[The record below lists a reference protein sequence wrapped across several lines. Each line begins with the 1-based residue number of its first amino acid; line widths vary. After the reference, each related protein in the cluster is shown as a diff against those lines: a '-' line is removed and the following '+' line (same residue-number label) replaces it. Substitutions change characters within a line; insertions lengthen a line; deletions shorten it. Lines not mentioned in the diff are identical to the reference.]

1 MNRILV
7 DCSAHQINIGVV
19 EQGQLV
25 EYFVENKQ
33 NKSIVGNIYAA
44 RVEAVLS
51 GMQSAFVNIG
61 EQKNAYYYYG
71 NNRAE
76 TDKPEQKSKKPKVGD
91 TVIVQVQ
98 KDAVAKK
105 GAVVTDHISLAG
117 KFVVL
122 LPDEAG
128 EIGISKKIEQK
139 QQKIRIEKCIKNIL
153 PDNYSV
159 IVRTNGETKTES
171 EFQLEID
178 MLVKRAEKIKQQGQY
193 VKPPALLYEYGNV
206 VLKQLRDIYTANID
220 EIVVNDKNI
229 FNEISKEYNNVV
241 LSEKKSS
248 LFAQYY
254 VQKQSQKALEKK
266 VWLKSGGFIII
277 EQTEAC
283 VVIDVNTGKYTGKK
297 NLEKTILK
305 TNLEAAEEIAKQL
318 RLRNLSGIIIV
329 DFIDMTEQQY
339 KETVIK
345 AVKQAVKKDTM
356 KTAVV
361 GMTELGLLQM
371 TRKKARPS
379 LQQTMMVKCKCCDGI
394 GQVPSLYTV
403 VAQIRQ
409 EVVALFE
416 NTIYKSVVVEANK
429 TVLNTF
435 CGEKQIFQKELEKEF
450 NKKIICVEN
459 ENMMFG
465 MFDVR
470 KCENIDLINQ
480 NMKE

>member
-98 KDAVAKK
+98 KDAVATK
-105 GAVVTDHISLAG
+105 GAVVTNNISLAG

-139 QQKIRIEKCIKNIL
+139 QQKVRIEKCIKNIL
-153 PDNYSV
+153 PPNYSV
-159 IVRTNGETKTES
+159 IVRTNGENKTEK
-171 EFQLEID
+171 EFQSEIN
-178 MLVKRAEKIKQQGQY
+178 MLVKRAEKIKQQGEY
-193 VKPPALLYEYGNV
+193 IKPPALLYEYGDA

-229 FNEISKEYNNVV
+229 FDEISKEYDNVV
-241 LSEKKSS
+241 LSEKKGS

-254 VQKQSQKALEKK
+254 VQKQSQKALDKK
-266 VWLKSGGFIII
+266 VWLKSGGFIVI

-339 KETVIK
+339 KEEVIK

-356 KTAVV
+356 KTAVI

-371 TRKKARPS
+371 TRKKTRPS
-379 LQQTMMVKCKCCDGI
+379 LQQTMTVKCKYCDGTGRI
-394 GQVPSLYTV
+394 PSVYAV
-403 VAQIRQ
+403 VTQIRQ
-409 EVVALFE
+409 EVISLFE
-416 NTIYKSVVVEANK
+416 NTIYQNVIVEANK
-429 TVLNTF
+429 TVLSAF
-435 CGEKQIFQKELEKEF
+435 CGEQQIFQKELEKEF
-450 NKKIICVEN
+450 DKKIVCIEN
-459 ENMMFG
+459 ENMAFG

-470 KCENIDLINQ
+470 KCEKDNV
-480 NMKE
+480 

>member
-98 KDAVAKK
+98 KDAVATK
-105 GAVVTDHISLAG
+105 GAVVTNNISLAG

-139 QQKIRIEKCIKNIL
+139 QQKVRIEKCIKNIL
-153 PDNYSV
+153 PPSYSI
-159 IVRTNGETKTES
+159 IVRTNGENKTEK
-171 EFQLEID
+171 EFQSEID
-178 MLVKRAEKIKQQGQY
+178 MLVKRAEKIKQQGEY
-193 VKPPALLYEYGNV
+193 IKPPALLYEYGDA

-220 EIVVNDKNI
+220 EIVVNDKNV
-229 FNEISKEYNNVV
+229 FEEISKEYDNVV
-241 LSEKKSS
+241 LSEKKGS

-254 VQKQSQKALEKK
+254 VKKQSQKALDKK
-266 VWLKSGGFIII
+266 VWLKSGGFIVI

-339 KETVIK
+339 KEEVIK
-345 AVKQAVKKDTM
+345 AVKQAVKKDTI
-356 KTAVV
+356 KTAVI

-371 TRKKARPS
+371 TRKKTRPS
-379 LQQTMMVKCKCCDGI
+379 LQQTMTVKCKCCDGTGRI
-394 GQVPSLYTV
+394 PSVYAV
-403 VAQIRQ
+403 VTQIRQ
-409 EVVALFE
+409 EVVSLFE
-416 NTIYKSVVVEANK
+416 NTIYQNVIVEANK
-429 TVLNTF
+429 TILSAF
-435 CGEKQIFQKELEKEF
+435 CGEQQIFQKELEKEF
-450 NKKIICVEN
+450 DKKIVCIEN
-459 ENMMFG
+459 ENMAFG

-470 KCENIDLINQ
+470 KCEKDNV
-480 NMKE
+480 

>member
-7 DCSAHQINIGVV
+7 DCSTHQINIGVV
-19 EQGQLV
+19 EEGELV

-51 GMQSAFVNIG
+51 GMQAAFVNIG

-71 NNRAE
+71 NTRAE

-98 KDAVAKK
+98 KDAVATK

-122 LPDEAG
+122 LPDGAG

-139 QQKIRIEKCIKNIL
+139 QQKIRIEKCIQNIL
-153 PDNYSV
+153 PPNYSI

-171 EFQLEID
+171 EFQTEID
-178 MLVKRAEKIKQQGQY
+178 MLVKRVEKIKQQGEY
-193 VKPPALLYEYGNV
+193 IKPPALLYEYGDA
-206 VLKQLRDIYTANID
+206 VLKQLRDIYTMNID

-229 FNEISKEYNNVV
+229 FDEISKEYDNVV
-241 LSEKKSS
+241 LSEKKGS

-283 VVIDVNTGKYTGKK
+283 VVTDVNTGKYTGKK

-329 DFIDMTEQQY
+329 DFIDMAEQEY
-339 KETVIK
+339 KEEVIK
-345 AVKQAVKKDTM
+345 AVKKAVKKDHI

-361 GMTELGLLQM
+361 GMTELGLLQI
-371 TRKKARPS
+371 TRKKTRPS
-379 LQQTMMVKCKCCDGI
+379 LQQTMTVKCKCCDGV
-394 GQVPSLYTV
+394 GRVPSLYAV

-409 EVVALFE
+409 EVIALFE
-416 NTIYKSVVVEANK
+416 NTIYQNVVVEANNA
-429 TVLNTF
+429 VLRAF
-435 CGEKQIFQKELEKEF
+435 CGEQQVFQKELEKEF
-450 NKKIICVEN
+450 NKKITCIEN
-459 ENMMFG
+459 DAMAFG

>member
-98 KDAVAKK
+98 KDAVATK
-105 GAVVTDHISLAG
+105 GAVVTNNISLAG

-139 QQKIRIEKCIKNIL
+139 QQKVRIEKCIKNIL
-153 PDNYSV
+153 PPNYSI
-159 IVRTNGETKTES
+159 IVRTNGENKTEK
-171 EFQLEID
+171 EFQSEID
-178 MLVKRAEKIKQQGQY
+178 MLVKRAEKIKQQGEY
-193 VKPPALLYEYGNV
+193 IKPPALLYEYGDA

-220 EIVVNDKNI
+220 EIVVNDKNV
-229 FNEISKEYNNVV
+229 FEEISKEYDNVV
-241 LSEKKSS
+241 LSEKKGS

-254 VQKQSQKALEKK
+254 VQKQSQKALDKK
-266 VWLKSGGFIII
+266 VWLKSGGFIVI

-339 KETVIK
+339 KEEVIK
-345 AVKQAVKKDTM
+345 AVKQAVKKDTI

-371 TRKKARPS
+371 TRKKTRPS
-379 LQQTMMVKCKCCDGI
+379 LQQTMTVKCKCCDGTGRI
-394 GQVPSLYTV
+394 PSVYAV
-403 VAQIRQ
+403 VTQIRQ
-409 EVVALFE
+409 EVVSLFE
-416 NTIYKSVVVEANK
+416 NTIYQNVIVEANK
-429 TVLNTF
+429 TILSAF
-435 CGEKQIFQKELEKEF
+435 CGEQQIFQKELEKEF
-450 NKKIICVEN
+450 DKKIVCIEN
-459 ENMMFG
+459 ENMAFG

-470 KCENIDLINQ
+470 KCEKDNV
-480 NMKE
+480 

>member
-98 KDAVAKK
+98 KDAVATK
-105 GAVVTDHISLAG
+105 GAVVTNNISLAG

-139 QQKIRIEKCIKNIL
+139 QQKVRIEKCIKNIL
-153 PDNYSV
+153 PPNYSI
-159 IVRTNGETKTES
+159 IVRTNGENKTEK
-171 EFQLEID
+171 EFQSEID
-178 MLVKRAEKIKQQGQY
+178 MLVKRAEKIKQQGEY
-193 VKPPALLYEYGNV
+193 IKPPALLYEYGDA

-220 EIVVNDKNI
+220 EIVVNDKNV
-229 FNEISKEYNNVV
+229 FEEISKEYDNVV
-241 LSEKKSS
+241 LSEKKGS

-254 VQKQSQKALEKK
+254 VKKQSQKALDKK
-266 VWLKSGGFIII
+266 VWLKSGGFIVI

-339 KETVIK
+339 KEEVIK
-345 AVKQAVKKDTM
+345 AVKQAVKKDTI
-356 KTAVV
+356 KTAVI

-371 TRKKARPS
+371 TRKKTRPS
-379 LQQTMMVKCKCCDGI
+379 LQQTMTVKCKCCDGTGRI
-394 GQVPSLYTV
+394 PSVYAV
-403 VAQIRQ
+403 VTQIRQ
-409 EVVALFE
+409 EVVSLFE
-416 NTIYKSVVVEANK
+416 NTIYQNVIVEANK
-429 TVLNTF
+429 TILSAF
-435 CGEKQIFQKELEKEF
+435 CGEQQIFQKELEKEF
-450 NKKIICVEN
+450 DKKIVCIEN
-459 ENMMFG
+459 ENMAFG

-470 KCENIDLINQ
+470 KCEKDNV
-480 NMKE
+480 